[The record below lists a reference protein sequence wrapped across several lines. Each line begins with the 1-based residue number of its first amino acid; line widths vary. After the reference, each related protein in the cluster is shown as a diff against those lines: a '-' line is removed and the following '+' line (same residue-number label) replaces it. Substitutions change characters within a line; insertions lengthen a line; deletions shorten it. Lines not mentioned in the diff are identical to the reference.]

1 MSGVLD
7 GIRVIDFG
15 QYMAGPMAGMFLGD
29 FGADV
34 IRVERPGGPV
44 YDVPANA
51 TWNRNKRS
59 ITLDLNTVED
69 LAVARDLV
77 AHADVV
83 IENFRP
89 DMMAKWGLDWDTV
102 KKTNPGLVYCAIKG
116 FAATDPRYRLKATED
131 IVAAAAGI
139 HAPTPIS
146 GIKHPVYTA
155 IPLSSMYGAHWAAVS
170 IGMAL
175 NAREQSGIGQF
186 IEVPLFGVALTA
198 FSGKLMRVGDA
209 PEPEPR
215 ASGRYAMCQDG
226 RWLMYFPKSIG
237 SKPALMEEMG
247 MPWYKDTIEEAE
259 RERRAAVVFATQP
272 TEYWSDAFARH
283 GIEGVVCNR
292 PQDWVR
298 HHLARDTKAVEA
310 FEDPVLGRFVGPGII
325 PRLSE
330 TPGTVRSPRP
340 LPNQHGAAIRDEL
353 KCWARPQERSVHPI
367 LSALEGIKVVD
378 MGIVLASPSC
388 GRTLA
393 EFGANL
399 IKVDSP
405 ARNPLSWHNDINRG
419 KRSILLD
426 LKHPR
431 GKAIFW
437 KLLEDADVVL
447 ENFRAGV
454 AERMGFGYEAIR
466 ARNPGVIYSSV
477 NAYGQGGTYTLRPG
491 REPLSQAITGMQMR
505 YGGTR
510 LGQQELYGAVL
521 DDNPGALWNRA
532 NLEATRIKA
541 SEVPVLVRIVV
552 GVDPAVTS
560 GEDSDSTGIVVA
572 GLSGDGNY
580 YVLAD
585 DTIKAS
591 PQVWAE
597 KAISSFE
604 QHKADRIIAEVN
616 NGGDLVVHLLQ
627 QVKNTVPVK
636 KVTASRGK
644 AVRAEPIAALFEQG
658 RAHLVGYYPELED
671 QLCEW
676 EPGTNMSSPDRM
688 DAMVWALTELSEGS
702 NALAYLASLAV
713 FCPNC
718 KTPLPKNTFTC
729 PKCGTPIGD
738 TNASTI
744 NQPNA

>member
-1 MSGVLD
+1 MSSTALEN
-7 GIRVIDFG
+7 IRVIDFG

-44 YDVPANA
+44 YDTPANA

-59 ITLDLNTVED
+59 ITLDLNQAED

-89 DMMAKWGLDWDTV
+89 DMMAKWGLDWETV
-102 KKTNPGLVYCAIKG
+102 RKSNPGLVYCSIKG

-155 IPLSSMYGAHWAAVS
+155 IPLCSMYGAHWAAVS
-170 IGMAL
+170 ISMAL
-175 NAREQSGIGQF
+175 HAREHSGTGQF
-186 IEVPLFGVALTA
+186 IEVPLFGVVLTA

-226 RWLMYFPKSIG
+226 HWLMYFPKSIG
-237 SKPALMEEMG
+237 NKPALIEEMG
-247 MPWYKDTIEEAE
+247 MPWYKDTMEEPE

-272 TEYWSDAFARH
+272 AEYWSDAFARH
-283 GIEGVVCNR
+283 GIEGVVCNHPR
-292 PQDWVR
+292 DWVR
-298 HHLARDTKAVEA
+298 HHLARDTKAVEE
-310 FEDPVLGRFVGPGII
+310 FNDPVLGRFVGPGIN

-330 TPGTVRSPRP
+330 TPGAVRSPRP
-340 LPNQHGAAIRDEL
+340 LPDQHGAAIRSEM
-353 KCWARPQERSVHPI
+353 KAWAKPKARPVHPI
-367 LSALEGIKVVD
+367 LGALQGIKVVD

-405 ARNPLSWHNDINRG
+405 ARNPVSWHNDINRG

-454 AERMGFGYEAIR
+454 AEKIGFGYEAIR
-466 ARNPGVIYSSV
+466 ARNPGIIYSSV
-477 NAYGQGGTYTLRPG
+477 NAYGQGGTYTMRPG
-491 REPLSQAITGMQMR
+491 REPLSQAISGMQMR
-505 YGGTR
+505 YGGDRPAMNNFIAGDYATGLVNAFGIACALMHRKKTGKGQKISAGLIYASTLLQSALLQDYEGKQWNEASGLEVLGTAPWSRAYQAKDGWLFIDGKREQAIR
-510 LGQQELYGAVL
+510 LVQGSNAMDESA
-521 DDNPGALWNRA
+521 
-532 NLEATRIKA
+532 LEAALEKHFA
-541 SEVPVLVRIVV
+541 AL
-552 GVDPAVTS
+552 DLATS
-560 GEDSDSTGIVVA
+560 
-572 GLSGDGNY
+572 
-580 YVLAD
+580 
-585 DTIKAS
+585 
-591 PQVWAE
+591 
-597 KAISSFE
+597 
-604 QHKADRIIAEVN
+604 
-616 NGGDLVVHLLQ
+616 LQ
-627 QVKNTVPVK
+627 QLD
-636 KVTASRGK
+636 K
-644 AVRAEPIAALFEQG
+644 AGIPAHRMVMNLPSLNLDPIVRAE
-658 RAHLVGYYPELED
+658 GYCVTREHEGMGPVTTIGTVVKLS
-671 QLCEW
+671 QTPVT
-676 EPGTNMSSPDRM
+676 PGTPASKPGADARSILADIGMEAEFEDLLKECIIVNEGVVPGGSSF
-688 DAMVWALTELSEGS
+688 G
-702 NALAYLASLAV
+702 N
-713 FCPNC
+713 
-718 KTPLPKNTFTC
+718 
-729 PKCGTPIGD
+729 
-738 TNASTI
+738 
-744 NQPNA
+744 

>member
-1 MSGVLD
+1 M
-7 GIRVIDFG
+7 
-15 QYMAGPMAGMFLGD
+15 MAGRGFGKTRLGAEWLAAKAVRNDGVRCAIVARTYSDTRSVCVEGVSGILNILREYDAVKDWNKSNGIITLKNNSIIQTFSADTPDSLRGPQFHFAWTDELAAWQYEDTWNQLQFGLRLGD
-29 FGADV
+29 NPQTV
-34 IRVERPGGPV
+34 ITTTPRP
-44 YDVPANA
+44 
-51 TWNRNKRS
+51 TKL
-59 ITLDLNTVED
+59 IKDL
-69 LAVARDLV
+69 
-77 AHADVV
+77 
-83 IENFRP
+83 
-89 DMMAKWGLDWDTV
+89 
-102 KKTNPGLVYCAIKG
+102 IK
-116 FAATDPRYRLKATED
+116 
-131 IVAAAAGI
+131 
-139 HAPTPIS
+139 
-146 GIKHPVYTA
+146 
-155 IPLSSMYGAHWAAVS
+155 
-170 IGMAL
+170 
-175 NAREQSGIGQF
+175 
-186 IEVPLFGVALTA
+186 
-198 FSGKLMRVGDA
+198 
-209 PEPEPR
+209 
-215 ASGRYAMCQDG
+215 
-226 RWLMYFPKSIG
+226 
-237 SKPALMEEMG
+237 
-247 MPWYKDTIEEAE
+247 
-259 RERRAAVVFATQP
+259 
-272 TEYWSDAFARH
+272 
-283 GIEGVVCNR
+283 
-292 PQDWVR
+292 
-298 HHLARDTKAVEA
+298 RDTTIVTRGSTFDNAEN
-310 FEDPVLGRFVGPGII
+310 
-325 PRLSE
+325 LS
-330 TPGTVRSPRP
+330 
-340 LPNQHGAAIRDEL
+340 Q
-353 KCWARPQERSVHPI
+353 
-367 LSALEGIKVVD
+367 SAL
-378 MGIVLASPSC
+378 
-388 GRTLA
+388 
-393 EFGANL
+393 
-399 IKVDSP
+399 
-405 ARNPLSWHNDINRG
+405 
-419 KRSILLD
+419 
-426 LKHPR
+426 
-431 GKAIFW
+431 
-437 KLLEDADVVL
+437 LE
-447 ENFRAGV
+447 
-454 AERMGFGYEAIR
+454 
-466 ARNPGVIYSSV
+466 
-477 NAYGQGGTYTLRPG
+477 
-491 REPLSQAITGMQMR
+491 MQMR

-729 PKCGTPIGD
+729 PKCATPIGD